1 MALGRTNEKLE
12 AFLASNEPE
21 NLPATPAPE
30 PQEAPKPEA
39 APEKPAEQK
48 EPAATPEPQQEP
60 DDDVEAGDARGMVP
74 RASLLDERNKRRDWK
89 GKADKAEGE
98 IAELRRQHEALQKQL
113 EELRKP
119 RPAPQPVQQQPMQ
132 YQGPDP
138 HTDPV
143 GYTEW
148 RLGHMAFNMS
158 EANLRARIG
167 DEAVDKLQDEFAE
180 MAQAEPMLWHAI
192 KQQKDP
198 FGWAHREV
206 ERRRLLRDMGD
217 DPAKYRERVI
227 AEERAKWEA
236 EMASRTPQVALPQN
250 TPPPAM
256 PPSLAGVRSVATR
269 TAPQWSGPL
278 SDQQINQQN
287 REWRMAQRR

>member
-21 NLPATPAPE
+21 TPPAAPAPE
-30 PQEAPKPEA
+30 PREAPKPEPQQ
-39 APEKPAEQK
+39 APPAEPK
-48 EPAATPEPQQEP
+48 EPVAPPEAQQEP
-60 DDDVEAGDARGMVP
+60 DDEVEPGDARGMVP
-74 RASLLDERNKRRDWK
+74 RASLVDERNKRRDWK

-119 RPAPQPVQQQPMQ
+119 RPVPQPVQQQQPMQ

-143 GYTEW
+143 AYTEW

-158 EANLRARIG
+158 EAALRARIG
-167 DEAVDKLQDEFAE
+167 DEAVDKLQDEFYE

-217 DPAKYRERVI
+217 DPAGYEAKL
-227 AEERAKWEA
+227 RAKWEA
-236 EMASRTPQVALPQN
+236 EQAAKQPQVALPQN
-250 TPPPAM
+250 TPPPPM